1 MTCVCN
7 TCTRSPSASG
17 NAVPTPDSFDA
28 LPLIKGPL
36 QLASDSAASGV
47 RLCVYLTCGQGE
59 HVRARVVVERVGLY
73 PCVFS
78 LICCVQGLGMYRE
91 PLRLSCTTMSRR
103 KGTNFPSSLGRC
115 ENLYVEVR
123 AGERFS
129 GASRDLYACV
139 CNCMALSTSYT
150 IMVCSICFRIAW
162 CSRHLCVRTCIF
174 VLTASN
180 QHSTKQVLKVIA
192 SHDDGWYLVQNSHGA
207 FGVVPGNY
215 LFVSPKV
222 CLLPFVF

>member
-1 MTCVCN
+1 MRVQLHGTQHVIYYHGLLN
-7 TCTRSPSASG
+7 L
-17 NAVPTPDSFDA
+17 
-28 LPLIKGPL
+28 LP
-36 QLASDSAASGV
+36 
-47 RLCVYLTCGQGE
+47 Y
-59 HVRARVVVERVGLY
+59 
-73 PCVFS
+73 
-78 LICCVQGLGMYRE
+78 
-91 PLRLSCTTMSRR
+91 
-103 KGTNFPSSLGRC
+103 
-115 ENLYVEVR
+115 
-123 AGERFS
+123 
-129 GASRDLYACV
+129 
-139 CNCMALSTSYT
+139 
-150 IMVCSICFRIAW
+150 W